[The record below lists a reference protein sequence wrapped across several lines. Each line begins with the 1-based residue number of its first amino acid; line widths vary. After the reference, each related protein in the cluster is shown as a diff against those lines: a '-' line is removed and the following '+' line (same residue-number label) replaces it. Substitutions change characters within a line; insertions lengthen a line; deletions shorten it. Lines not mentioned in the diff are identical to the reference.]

1 MTGFYRIL
9 YLHVSKWGSGGAAMN
24 EMEAEKTVQILWEQV
39 SLAEGG
45 VWEEELSEIMFGS
58 SNTKLGGWPWFVG
71 SGDSLKEM
79 IILVDL
85 HNRLHKVGD
94 IGIAEMSFGFC
105 KGRLELRNIALYT
118 L

>member
-1 MTGFYRIL
+1 M
-9 YLHVSKWGSGGAAMN
+9 
-24 EMEAEKTVQILWEQV
+24 
-39 SLAEGG
+39 
-45 VWEEELSEIMFGS
+45 
-58 SNTKLGGWPWFVG
+58 G

-79 IILVDL
+79 ILLVDL

-105 KGRLELRNIALYT
+105 KGWLELRNIALYT